1 MAIHTG
7 YASHRGRIIRKI
19 IKHNVEEPLFTHHI
33 LIFFVLAY
41 ILAGM
46 VYFSYITKLMS
57 LPIREDTIVFLF
69 FEIVSLA
76 VPVGYVG
83 VVNLLPGLSLL
94 WLDRQG
100 IYGKEPYK
108 VYEVAQLESIC
119 FDKTGTLT

>member
-1 MAIHTG
+1 
-7 YASHRGRIIRKI
+7 
-19 IKHNVEEPLFTHHI
+19 
-33 LIFFVLAY
+33 
-41 ILAGM
+41 
-46 VYFSYITKLMS
+46 MS

-94 WLDRQG
+94 RLDKQD

-108 VYEVAQLESIC
+108 VY
-119 FDKTGTLT
+119 